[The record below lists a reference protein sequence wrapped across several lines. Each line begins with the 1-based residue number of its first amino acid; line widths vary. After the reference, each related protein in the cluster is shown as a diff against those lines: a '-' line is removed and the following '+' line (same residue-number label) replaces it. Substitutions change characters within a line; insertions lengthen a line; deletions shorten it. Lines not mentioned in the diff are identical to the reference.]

1 MRKNI
6 ISALALM
13 LGVFGFSG
21 CVKNADET
29 INSEI
34 QEFTLISHAYA
45 PNTRMNIS
53 GDKTTGFSTNWED
66 GDQIGVYAVS
76 ENAEHSLYTCNYY
89 HSATVD
95 SDGLAKFTGTIRST
109 GGDDFSLYA
118 YYPYTAGSTHTD
130 LDDQKG
136 VDCKISSVQTM
147 SGASFDKSCA
157 YMVAKTGL
165 TVNTASQNSSYE
177 VGNWQ
182 FRHTV
187 AFINLSTKAISAEGV
202 SGDEIVS
209 SVKFEAVGISENPTL
224 AGDFQ
229 FNLED
234 GAMTFTNSENVV
246 TVNVPAETEL
256 SALSAWIVTNPFEMT
271 VDDELEIIITTDAH
285 SILKRVSI
293 AKNFE
298 AANVYTLN
306 LTINSDCV
314 ISEIEKPKDAV
325 YELVTDAS
333 TLAAGDKVII
343 AAKPNALFTGDYA
356 MGTNQKRSNRAAEEV
371 VIANNTIT
379 NPSSNV
385 QIFELKT
392 GTISNTFAFYAE
404 NGNNI
409 GYISA
414 GSTKGSNSLT
424 TITSITDNSCWSISI
439 DESFVA
445 TIVANGEG
453 DRHTLQFNNAMQS
466 TEKNYLFNCYASATS
481 QKPVQIYR
489 LQDDREPLVKPAI
502 TVTPDNTNKS
512 ITVSWETVDNAT
524 SYVVSCTGQT
534 EQTLGADATECTF
547 SGLEYGKYTVT
558 VTASADGY
566 RSSSA
571 SEEGVE
577 IIDYNLAMP
586 KFTSVTGTTEK
597 ITATWAAVQH
607 AKSYIYKLNKLKDN
621 VETTVIDETPYGPT
635 DSKAETVTLTI
646 EGSFT
651 AGEQYVLYVK
661 SAAEA
666 PFIESAPAK
675 SEAFEITAAGAEPEL
690 IIYSIDFENTAD
702 TYTDWTFNNFMSQ
715 QSRTISSHG
724 GTYYGTTGGKTTGY
738 LQFNSVMAK
747 PKSLTFFIS
756 KQSNNTTSS
765 TWIIQQSTDGSNW
778 TDLKSQSA
786 TSMTKGTWNEI
797 SIDLSGYNDIY
808 IRIYYTGST
817 AVRNIDDVT
826 LVIEK

>member
-1 MRKNI
+1 MREETIMRKNI

-34 QEFTLISHAYA
+34 QEFTLISHADA

-76 ENAEHSLYTCNYY
+76 ENAEHTLYTCNYS

-118 YYPYTAGSTHTD
+118 YYPYTAGSTYTD

-147 SGASFDKSCA
+147 TGASFDKSCA

-165 TVNTASQNSSYE
+165 TVNTASQDNSYE

-271 VDDELEIIITTDAH
+271 VDDELEITITTDAH
-285 SILKRVSI
+285 TIFKRVSI

-306 LTINSDCV
+306 LTIDNNCEIEDAEPVKPEFSFYWDLSIDETFTATADEISWSSDIVDMYVAKGSSQTNCNNYYPGTV
-314 ISEIEKPKDAV
+314 DKSYISTRFYNGQLFSITPNAGYTISKIVFDATTPGYAQVLPAGTWTNATCEYSGQTVTIIPTNGDNKISTRITGTCGFTKVTIYYSVDPAKIQPTLILTPDDNVVELAADDTTQHTISVKSNTENINVDSDSDWLIVGYSNGIITYQVTGTSEIER
-325 YELVTDAS
+325 T
-333 TLAAGDKVII
+333 
-343 AAKPNALFTGDYA
+343 
-356 MGTNQKRSNRAAEEV
+356 
-371 VIANNTIT
+371 AN
-379 NPSSNV
+379 
-385 QIFELKT
+385 
-392 GTISNTFAFYAE
+392 
-404 NGNNI
+404 
-409 GYISA
+409 
-414 GSTKGSNSLT
+414 
-424 TITSITDNSCWSISI
+424 
-439 DESFVA
+439 
-445 TIVANGEG
+445 
-453 DRHTLQFNNAMQS
+453 
-466 TEKNYLFNCYASATS
+466 
-481 QKPVQIYR
+481 
-489 LQDDREPLVKPAI
+489 
-502 TVTPDNTNKS
+502 
-512 ITVSWETVDNAT
+512 ITVSATNDNGETKKII
-524 SYVVSCTGQT
+524 S
-534 EQTLGADATECTF
+534 
-547 SGLEYGKYTVT
+547 VT
-558 VTASADGY
+558 QKSLK
-566 RSSSA
+566 
-571 SEEGVE
+571 
-577 IIDYNLAMP
+577 LAAP
-586 KFTSVTGTTEK
+586 EFTSVTGTTET
-597 ITATWAAVQH
+597 ITATWNKVEPAT
-607 AKSYIYKLNKLKDN
+607 SYDWELYKGTDKETGTL
-621 VETTVIDETPYGPT
+621 VEDVTGEIATNNDV
-635 DSKAETVTLTI
+635 VTLTI
-646 EGSFT
+646 SGTFAE
-651 AGEQYVLYVK
+651 GEQYALYVK

-666 PFIESAPAK
+666 PFVESEFAE
-675 SEAFEITAAGAEPEL
+675 SEAFEIKAAGTEPEPVTVEM
-690 IIYSIDFENTAD
+690 STFTATSDNIDTNISYTTAKG
-702 TYTDWTFNNFMSQ
+702 
-715 QSRTISSHG
+715 G
-724 GTYYGTTGGKTTGY
+724 GTSNPAINGGQIRLYQNSAGTGGGTITITAKEGFILTSVTIGSSMGTSIAYTIGDSTTKSTTESLSANGKKEVTVNDKSITFYCMGTSTSTRLYVNY
-738 LQFNSVMAK
+738 LSVTYQA
-747 PKSLTFFIS
+747 
-756 KQSNNTTSS
+756 Q
-765 TWIIQQSTDGSNW
+765 
-778 TDLKSQSA
+778 
-786 TSMTKGTWNEI
+786 
-797 SIDLSGYNDIY
+797 
-808 IRIYYTGST
+808 
-817 AVRNIDDVT
+817 
-826 LVIEK
+826 